1 MGEYKVLTLDD
12 SKDWKTYLDGIGSA
26 DIFFTPEYCEIFQK
40 YGEGEPR
47 LFIHQEE
54 ESYVCYPFLLRK
66 INNLPFYSKDK
77 VEKEYFDII
86 TPYGYGGPITNTN
99 EESERKNIYANFSH
113 IFHEYCLEQ
122 GIITEFVRFHPIINN
137 HNDYLAVGPE
147 FNRNTICLD
156 IFLGEGEVE
165 NLVSKMRNKVKAAIK
180 NGLSVRV
187 GDKGNLETLVQQ
199 YHHTMEKNVAEDY
212 YFFPKEFFYNL
223 VNILDDRNVTLLEV
237 IYEDKVI
244 ASTIFLHYNDYV
256 AYFLTGSDQEY
267 LNLRPYNLLM
277 SYAATEFKK
286 EGYKFL
292 HLGGGYSSND
302 ELYRFKKTFTKKD
315 PLDFYIG
322 KRIHNHEVYQ
332 DLTKD
337 LNVDANY
344 FPLYRHPSIKR
355 KEEIPNL

>member
-1 MGEYKVLTLDD
+1 VK
-12 SKDWKTYLDGIGSA
+12 K
-26 DIFFTPEYCEIFQK
+26 
-40 YGEGEPR
+40 
-47 LFIHQEE
+47 H
-54 ESYVCYPFLLRK
+54 
-66 INNLPFYSKDK
+66 
-77 VEKEYFDII
+77 
-86 TPYGYGGPITNTN
+86 
-99 EESERKNIYANFSH
+99 IYANFSH

-122 GIITEFVRFHPIINN
+122 GIITEFVRFHPIIKN

-187 GDKGNLETLVQQ
+187 GDKRNLETLIQQ
-199 YHHTMEKNVAEDY
+199 YHNTMEKNVAEEY
-212 YFFPKEFFYNL
+212 YFFPKEFFYSL

-237 IYEDKVI
+237 IYEDRVI
-244 ASTIFLHYNDYV
+244 ASTIFLHYNEYV

-277 SYAATEFKK
+277 SFAASKFKK

-322 KRIHNHEVYQ
+322 KKIHNQEVYQ

-337 LNVDANY
+337 LHVDANY
-344 FPLYRHPSIKR
+344 FPLYRHPSIK
-355 KEEIPNL
+355 KEEIHNL